1 MDEELSLEQIKK
13 EYHGTLTSYLI
24 GLFASLILTIISF
37 YLVWTSGLRSHTL
50 LYTIIGLAIL
60 QATVQLRFF
69 MHLGKEDSP
78 RWESIS
84 FFFMLTCLI
93 IIVIGSLWIMYDLN
107 NRVMSG
113 MDMQM

>member
-1 MDEELSLEQIKK
+1 MHEDLSLDQIKK

-37 YLVWTSGLRSHTL
+37 YCVWTSAITRHTL
-50 LYTIIGLAIL
+50 IYTLIGLAVV
-60 QATVQLRFF
+60 QATVQLLFF
-69 MHLGKEDSP
+69 MHLGKEAKP
-78 RWESIS
+78 RWETIS

-113 MDMQM
+113 MDMAM